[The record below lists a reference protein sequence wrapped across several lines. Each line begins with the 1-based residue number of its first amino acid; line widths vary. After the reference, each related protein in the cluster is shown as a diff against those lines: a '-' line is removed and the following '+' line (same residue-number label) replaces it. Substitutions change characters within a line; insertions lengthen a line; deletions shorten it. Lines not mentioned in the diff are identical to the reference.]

1 MFVIIYSSLCLGRN
15 EEIRSKDK
23 RRYFGLE
30 ESEISG
36 GGEGYFGKEFWEKMG
51 FELF

>member
-1 MFVIIYSSLCLGRN
+1 MFVIIYSSLCLGFN

-36 GGEGYFGKEFWEKMG
+36 GGEGKEFWEKMG